1 MSYSSNP
8 VKLPEGFHDLGEK
21 IEPLGMME
29 TEMEVEEP
37 EKEEI
42 EEEVHYPSLFFAF
55 APEGLKDLPQVG
67 TATIHF
73 KKVMERTTKEERDG
87 KNVTNY
93 CLELEIHG
101 IKPSGKSE
109 IDTKEIEPDDDDAIE
124 KGLAA
129 ASEETSTD

>member
-21 IEPLGMME
+21 MKHHGMME
-29 TEMEVEEP
+29 NEVEEAV
-37 EKEEI
+37 EEAA
-42 EEEVHYPSLFFAF
+42 EEVHYPSLFFSC
-55 APEGLKDLPQVG
+55 APEGLKSLPEEG

-73 KKVMERTTKEERDG
+73 KKVMERTEKSERDG
-87 KNVTNY
+87 KSTTNY

-109 IDTKEIEPDDDDAIE
+109 IDTKEIEPNDDDAIE